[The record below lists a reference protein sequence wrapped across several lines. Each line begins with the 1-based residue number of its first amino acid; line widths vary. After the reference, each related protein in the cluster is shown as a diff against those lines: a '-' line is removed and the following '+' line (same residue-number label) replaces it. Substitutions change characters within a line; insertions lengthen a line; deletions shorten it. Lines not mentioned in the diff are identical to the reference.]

1 MSSRVR
7 RWSAGLLGAVLLAGA
22 SLGCARNEGE
32 HGDEAEHVV
41 SVGGARSA
49 CELPVAFEIP
59 TPWKKPSDGN
69 TIGRERSSRYAS
81 CNLEL
86 GSGKTKTDLW
96 VVVYDKG
103 RASADPLKALLDH
116 DGYGMNNYGEYYR
129 GRYENRLTVAG
140 HSAAEMGYTVDPP
153 TVDDKSL
160 YRRMLSVSTPDA
172 TIVLGVRTSNPGAD
186 ERTRKLLDRVKSS
199 LRMVP

>member
-7 RWSAGLLGAVLLAGA
+7 RWSAGLLGPVLLAGA
-22 SLGCARNEGE
+22 SLGCSRDEGE
-32 HGDEAEHVV
+32 HGAEGEHVA

-59 TPWKKPSDGN
+59 TPWKKSSDGN
-69 TIGRERSSRYAS
+69 TVDEERSSRYAS
-81 CNLEL
+81 CDLEL

-140 HSAAEMGYTVDPP
+140 HSAAEMGYTVTPP
-153 TVDDKSL
+153 TADDESFH
-160 YRRMLSVSTPDA
+160 RRMLSVSTPDA
-172 TIVLGVRTSNPGAD
+172 TIVLGVGADNPGAD
-186 ERTRKLLDRVKSS
+186 DRTRKALDRVKSS
-199 LRMVP
+199 LRMAP

>member
-22 SLGCARNEGE
+22 SLGCSRNEGE
-32 HGDEAEHVV
+32 HGDEAEHVE

-69 TIGRERSSRYAS
+69 TVDRERSSRYAS

-116 DGYGMNNYGEYYR
+116 DG
-129 GRYENRLTVAG
+129 TA
-140 HSAAEMGYTVDPP
+140 
-153 TVDDKSL
+153 
-160 YRRMLSVSTPDA
+160 
-172 TIVLGVRTSNPGAD
+172 
-186 ERTRKLLDRVKSS
+186 
-199 LRMVP
+199 

>member
-22 SLGCARNEGE
+22 SLGCSRNEGE
-32 HGDEAEHVV
+32 HGDEAEHVE

-69 TIGRERSSRYAS
+69 TVDRERSSRYAS

-116 DGYGMNNYGEYYR
+116 DGYGMSNYGEYYR
-129 GRYENRLTVAG
+129 GQYENRLTVAG
-140 HSAAEMGYTVDPP
+140 HSAAEMGYTVTPP
-153 TVDDKSL
+153 TVDDKSFH
-160 YRRMLSVSTPDA
+160 RRMLSVRTPDA
-172 TIVLGVRTSNPGAD
+172 TIVLGVRTDNPGAD
-186 ERTRKLLDRVKSS
+186 DRTRKALDRVKSS
-199 LRMVP
+199 LRMAP